1 MASDSSSYGTDL
13 RRVGI
18 DPNFWYPL
26 ARSTEVKAGALLGV
40 TFAGDAIMLGRTESG
55 RIFALED
62 RCAHRQV
69 PLHLGAICGEKLQ
82 CGYHGW
88 RYDTSGKVSGIPY
101 LPKGAPRPPRG
112 VRAYPSREAY
122 GLIFVF
128 PGEAER
134 AEHTPFPE
142 IPQFGVPDRL
152 TLWYSRQIQCHYTF
166 MHENLIDMSHQF
178 LHRRVMG
185 FVQPVLQDYQRG
197 DTWVEARYIFE
208 RVRGGKYL
216 IGADFMIAG
225 GRRKKAADN
234 ENENKN
240 GDADREFMTIR
251 TQYPYQLLSV
261 RLPGDDDSV
270 FDLWAAYVPLDR
282 EQRTNQSFGALCIK
296 KPGFPGLIQLLK
308 PFIRYFIGRVFHE
321 DQMIVEAEQRAWDRQ
336 GRDRN
341 HEVFPLLLDLREVLA
356 RNGVS
361 LSSAN
366 QNEEATAK
374 AN

>member
-1 MASDSSSYGTDL
+1 MASYSSTGGFGTDL

-18 DPNFWYPL
+18 DPNFWYPI
-26 ARSTEVKAGALLGV
+26 ARSTDVKSGALLGAS
-40 TFAGDAIMLGRTESG
+40 FAGDPIMLGRTESG

-88 RYDTSGKVSGIPY
+88 KYDTSGKVSGIPY

-134 AEHTPFPE
+134 AVATPFPE
-142 IPQFGVPDRL
+142 IPQYDDPARL
-152 TLWYSRQIQCHYTF
+152 TLCYSRRIQCHYTF

-197 DTWVEARYIFE
+197 ENWVEARYMFD
-208 RVRGGKYL
+208 RVPGGSYL
-216 IGADFMIAG
+216 IGADFMVAG
-225 GRRKKAADN
+225 SRRKKAAED
-234 ENENKN
+234 KN
-240 GDADREFMTIR
+240 GDADRELMTIR

-261 RLPGDDDSV
+261 WLPGDDDSV
-270 FDLWAAYVPLDR
+270 FDLWAAYVPVDR
-282 EQRTNQSFGALCIK
+282 EQRTNHSYGILCIK
-296 KPGFPGLIQLLK
+296 KPGFPGLMQLLK
-308 PFIRYFIGRVFHE
+308 PFIRYFIGRVFRE
-321 DQMIVEAEQRAWDRQ
+321 DQMIVEAEQQAWERQ

-341 HEVFPLLLDLREVLA
+341 HEVFPLLLELRDVLA
-356 RNGVS
+356 HNGVAPASIENGASS
-361 LSSAN
+361 LIDAY
-366 QNEEATAK
+366 
-374 AN
+374 

>member
-1 MASDSSSYGTDL
+1 MTPDPSSYATDL

-18 DPNFWYPL
+18 DPHFWYPI
-26 ARSTEVKAGALLGV
+26 ARSTDVKAGALRAV
-40 TFAGDAIMLGRTESG
+40 SFAGDPIMLGRTESG
-55 RIFALED
+55 RIFGLED

-142 IPQFGVPDRL
+142 IPQFGVPERL

-197 DTWVEARYIFE
+197 DTWVEARYMFD
-208 RVRGGKYL
+208 RVAGGKYL

-225 GRRKKAADN
+225 GKRKKAVDN
-234 ENENKN
+234 DNKN
-240 GDADREFMTIR
+240 GDADRELMTIR

-261 RLPGDDDSV
+261 WLPGDDDSV

-282 EQRTNQSFGALCIK
+282 EQRTNQSFGILCIK
-296 KPGFPGLIQLLK
+296 KPGIPGLMQVLK
-308 PFIRYFIGRVFHE
+308 PFIRYFIGRVFRE

-341 HEVFPLLLDLREVLA
+341 HEVFPLLLEVRDVLA
-356 RNGVS
+356 RNGVP
-361 LSSAN
+361 LSAASQSAG
-366 QNEEATAK
+366 ETTAR